1 MWKNYIKL
9 SKFKQTKIYQFGE
22 RNWQVNVRQR
32 RLVLQWRPGRMAH
45 LWKIASIGKD
55 VIDRE
60 KESHLPRE
68 KEYWVRAAC
77 SFIFPYPR

>member
-1 MWKNYIKL
+1 M
-9 SKFKQTKIYQFGE
+9 IY
-22 RNWQVNVRQR
+22 
-32 RLVLQWRPGRMAH
+32 
-45 LWKIASIGKD
+45 LWAQIFFLPTAGDTSASIEKD

-77 SFIFPYPR
+77 SFTFPYPR